1 MDQKMRQSPFRTHQY
16 QNRMNIWLLPLL
28 VLIGAACSQAP
39 ETTEAGRRENLD
51 KIKLPTGFEV
61 DFFAERISGARSM
74 TLGTNGTVFVGNRG
88 GDKVYA
94 LPDRDKNGKADS
106 VYVIAKNLLS
116 PNGVAFRNG
125 SLYVAEINRILRY
138 DQIESRL
145 KNPPS
150 PVTIT
155 TNLPSDRH
163 HGWKYL
169 AFGPDGKL
177 YVPVGA
183 PCNICD
189 RPEDPRYASILR
201 MDPDGKNQEVFAQG
215 IRNTVGF
222 TWHPTT
228 KEMWFTD
235 NGRDWLGDDA
245 PSDELNCA
253 PKAGMH
259 FGFPY
264 CHQGNILDPEYGSGK
279 QCSHYTAPAANLGP
293 HVAALGLKFY
303 TGTQFPVAYKNRLFI
318 ARHGSWNR
326 STPIGYDVVMATL
339 EGNKVVKV
347 EPFATGWLQNGKSW
361 GRPVDVLQLPDGS
374 ILISDDQADCIYR
387 ITYKG

>member
-1 MDQKMRQSPFRTHQY
+1 MRPKSIPSPHKGF
-16 QNRMNIWLLPLL
+16 QNRKFASLWLLPLL
-28 VLIGAACSQAP
+28 IILGAACSQP
-39 ETTEAGRRENLD
+39 EAQPEAGKRGNLD
-51 KIKLPTGFEV
+51 KIKLPAGFTV
-61 DFFAERISGARSM
+61 DYFAERVRGARSM
-74 TLGTNGTVFVGNRG
+74 TLGANGTVFVGNRG
-88 GDKVYA
+88 GDQVYA
-94 LPDRDKNGKADS
+94 LPDKDKNGKADS
-106 VYVIAKNLLS
+106 VIVIARNLLS

-125 SLYVAEINRILRY
+125 ALYVAEINRIIRY

-145 KNPPS
+145 KNPPA
-150 PVTIT
+150 PVTVT

-189 RPEDPRYASILR
+189 HPEDPRYASILR
-201 MDPDGKNQEVFAQG
+201 MDPDGKNQEVFAHG

-235 NGRDWLGDDA
+235 NGRDWLGDES
-245 PSDELNCA
+245 PNDELNHV

-264 CHQGNILDPEYGSGK
+264 CHQGNTPDPEYGKGK
-279 QCSHYTAPAANLGP
+279 SCKDYEAPAALLGP

-303 TGTQFPVAYKNRLFI
+303 TGSQFPAQYKNRLLI

-339 EGNKVVKV
+339 DGNKVVKM
-347 EPFATGWLQNGKSW
+347 EPFATGFLENGKAW
-361 GRPVDVLQLPDGS
+361 GRPVDVLVLPDGS
-374 ILISDDQADCIYR
+374 VLISDDQADCIYR
-387 ITYKG
+387 VRWAG